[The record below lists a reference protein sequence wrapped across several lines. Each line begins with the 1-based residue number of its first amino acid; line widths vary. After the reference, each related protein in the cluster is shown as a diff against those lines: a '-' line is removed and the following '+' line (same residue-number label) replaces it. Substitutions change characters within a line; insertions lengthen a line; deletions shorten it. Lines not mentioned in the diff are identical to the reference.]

1 MSFIPNNACLGRMP
15 FGEFLALTSQFIPY
29 KNGLEMF
36 PTVKRECDESAK
48 ESPGALWQTLSSERL
63 IQMLSEQETS
73 RIVTLKFHADT
84 ANVYVQDAETSEEI
98 GFLVTWD
105 ARKIFEKWH
114 QENG

>member
-36 PTVKRECDESAK
+36 PTVKRECDEAAK
-48 ESPGALWQTLSSERL
+48 ECPTALWNNLSSEKL
-63 IQMLSEQETS
+63 MSFLSKEES
-73 RIVTLKFHADT
+73 LRVVTLTFHGDT
-84 ANVYVQDAETSEEI
+84 ANVYVQDAETSKEI
-98 GFLVTWD
+98 GFLVTWN
-105 ARKIFEKWH
+105 ARRIFEKWH